1 MNKQINK
8 QKKNKQKRKR
18 TALDRM
24 KRHRVRSG
32 VVAER
37 RPLYFLEAG
46 PIGDFEVDKSQLISG
61 A

>member
-1 MNKQINK
+1 
-8 QKKNKQKRKR
+8 
-18 TALDRM
+18 M